1 MCNSKLY
8 HIHVNKLV
16 QNVFF
21 DFVKINA
28 LHMLIQI
35 CIKFKMVYAYFP
47 RLCHFMPMSDL
58 IAILKS
64 EISKF
69 SIPILA
75 IQKKNLC
82 IVHQESSTPLG
93 KVLHTSPNFY
103 TCIFLTI

>member
-1 MCNSKLY
+1 MCNYKLY

-28 LHMLIQI
+28 LHMLIQV
-35 CIKFKMVYAYFP
+35 CLKFNMVYAYFP
-47 RLCHFMPMSDL
+47 RLCHFMPTSDF

-69 SIPILA
+69 CIPILQISA
-75 IQKKNLC
+75 WC
-82 IVHQESSTPLG
+82 IKGPPHLSEKFCTQA
-93 KVLHTSPNFY
+93 
-103 TCIFLTI
+103 LTFIHDYS

>member
-1 MCNSKLY
+1 MCNYKLY

-28 LHMLIQI
+28 LHMLIQVYL
-35 CIKFKMVYAYFP
+35 KFKMVYAYFP
-47 RLCHFMPMSDL
+47 RLCHFMPTSDC

-69 SIPILA
+69 CIPILA
-75 IQKKNLC
+75 IQKKISAWC
-82 IVHQESSTPLG
+82 IKGPPHLSEKFCTQA
-93 KVLHTSPNFY
+93 
-103 TCIFLTI
+103 LTFIHVYS

>member
-28 LHMLIQI
+28 LHMLIQVYL
-35 CIKFKMVYAYFP
+35 KFKMVYAYFT
-47 RLCHFMPMSDL
+47 RLCHFMPTSDF

-64 EISKF
+64 EILNFAFQYLQYRKKISAWCIKGIPHLWEKF
-69 SIPILA
+69 CTQA
-75 IQKKNLC
+75 
-82 IVHQESSTPLG
+82 
-93 KVLHTSPNFY
+93 
-103 TCIFLTI
+103 LTFIHVYS

>member
-28 LHMLIQI
+28 LHMLIQV
-35 CIKFKMVYAYFP
+35 CLKFKMVYAYFT
-47 RLCHFMPMSDL
+47 RLCHFMPTSDF

-69 SIPILA
+69 CIPILA
-75 IQKKNLC
+75 IQKKKISAWC
-82 IVHQESSTPLG
+82 IKGIPHLWEKFCTQA
-93 KVLHTSPNFY
+93 
-103 TCIFLTI
+103 LTFIHVYS

>member
-28 LHMLIQI
+28 LHMLTQVYL
-35 CIKFKMVYAYFP
+35 KFKMVYAYFT
-47 RLCHFMPMSDL
+47 RLCHFMPTSDF

-69 SIPILA
+69 CIPILA
-75 IQKKNLC
+75 IQKKKSLHGASR
-82 IVHQESSTPLG
+82 VFHTFG
-93 KVLHTSPNFY
+93 KSFAHKP
-103 TCIFLTI
+103 

>member
-28 LHMLIQI
+28 LHMLIQVYL
-35 CIKFKMVYAYFP
+35 KFKMVYAYFT
-47 RLCHFMPMSDL
+47 RLCHFMPTSDF

-69 SIPILA
+69 CIPILA
-75 IQKKNLC
+75 IQKKK
-82 IVHQESSTPLG
+82 S
-93 KVLHTSPNFY
+93 LHGASRVFHTFWKSFAHKP
-103 TCIFLTI
+103 